1 MSGPGEEELRP
12 RVRELLQAV
21 EPPMAPV
28 DAIIRRGRGIRLRRA
43 AMAAGGLGVVAITAA
58 ATLLPSPPTPTPQP
72 PPLPATVPA
81 SGIAGPDGVFAS
93 GTVDGHA
100 WRLAVQDIA
109 DPGYRCIPAITV
121 NGTDAD
127 LLFPDPGD
135 GADVAIGAAAPG
147 IGFAFVQVP
156 DGIDG
161 LIVNGQE
168 SVPAIEVTVC
178 GQHYRLVGLAYRL
191 KHPPRLT
198 AQYAG
203 PGWPK
208 TKRSTEGGSPDWPA
222 VYPLPLISIQPP
234 GVAGPQTY
242 GLWNHVRPVSP
253 KPTRALLASGRAWS
267 IELIFGV
274 AGDCYEFTSPG
285 SPGDPEMSVCGPI
298 STPEG
303 PETIMAMPL
312 SYPPIGLKAPTGY
325 AVQVSPRTAGLEG
338 DRLRRV
344 HPAGDAAGGG
354 RPEVRGVRHRH
365 LTPARP
371 PDLARRHGQGLREH
385 HLAAPV
391 RLHAV
396 PALRLTTTPGFDA
409 GRCGQG
415 LAGLARRA
423 RGRRSR
429 AARSSRL
436 R

>member
-1 MSGPGEEELRP
+1 M
-12 RVRELLQAV
+12 V
-21 EPPMAPV
+21 
-28 DAIIRRGRGIRLRRA
+28 
-43 AMAAGGLGVVAITAA
+43 AGGLGVVAITAA

-203 PGWPK
+203 PDSPK
-208 TKRSTEGGSPDWPA
+208 TKRSTEGGSPDWRA

-234 GVAGPQTY
+234 GVAGPQAY

-253 KPTRALLASGRAWS
+253 KPTRALLASGKAWS

-274 AGDCYEFTSPG
+274 AGDCYELNSYPTGVLLGRNRRYDYGKYEIEEKPDLPRHRREQPQG
-285 SPGDPEMSVCGPI
+285 ALQLHDQGNVEAGLVLK
-298 STPEG
+298 G
-303 PETIMAMPL
+303 PEV
-312 SYPPIGLKAPTGY
+312 KACAT
-325 AVQVSPRTAGLEG
+325 
-338 DRLRRV
+338 
-344 HPAGDAAGGG
+344 
-354 RPEVRGVRHRH
+354 
-365 LTPARP
+365 
-371 PDLARRHGQGLREH
+371 
-385 HLAAPV
+385 
-391 RLHAV
+391 AV
-396 PALRLTTTPGFDA
+396 PR
-409 GRCGQG
+409 
-415 LAGLARRA
+415 
-423 RGRRSR
+423 
-429 AARSSRL
+429 
-436 R
+436 